1 MRAAAAMMGSVLIL
15 SACEAVPDLAFVS
28 DDASHESAASDAATD
43 SADARTQGSQADAAI
58 DAPEAGDARAD
69 AALLCPTSHP
79 SGTDGCC
86 GNWACVKEV
95 CANCSDCTQAGC
107 SATQT
112 CCPQYSGG
120 GKYKGV
126 SCSALPCQ

>member
-1 MRAAAAMMGSVLIL
+1 MLGSVMML
-15 SACEAVPDLAFVS
+15 SACEAVPDLIFAPGDA
-28 DDASHESAASDAATD
+28 DDSSA
-43 SADARTQGSQADAAI
+43 ADARTQDAKTDVAI
-58 DAPEAGDARAD
+58 DARDVREAGAD
-69 AALLCPTSHP
+69 SALACPLTHP

-112 CCPQYSGG
+112 CCPQYNGG